1 MPRAL
6 ASFTPSNQFDDIDPD
21 QVGVEQRAN
30 QDITLTRVW
39 VYSHGTVSAA
49 GRKAYLWNPGTQAL
63 IASVDLPDQLPAG
76 WSGYDL
82 PSTVTRLA
90 GSRWIVSFTPKGKYG
105 ATPAGLNADIPSADG
120 AVTTLAT
127 TNATNGNGVF
137 TASVGGFP
145 NQTFNAN
152 QYAADVEYELGTGGA
167 TAPVI
172 TDVSTG
178 TEELTATVVITATDE
193 EGLGSA
199 VYSVDWG
206 DGQTSS
212 GAATGYTHTYALAG
226 TYGVL
231 VRVTDSTGLSD
242 FAAVA
247 ITVSAPVPIV
257 GDPLVMPLARELLAC
272 YEEELA
278 KLGDNAPASVGL
290 RPGTVV
296 DFLMSMSDDECCS
309 GLGWVRPA
317 GFYPASGPFPTQD
330 TTPQTKGTRAW
341 AVTLELGIVRCAPTP
356 DADAIPTN
364 AEWDEVTQAV
374 MDAGAAM
381 RRAICC
387 WIDLDPVN
395 RKQKV
400 LPGQWQPVAVQGGCV
415 GGVLQV
421 TLMGPACDCAQAGA
435 TSS

>member
-1 MPRAL
+1 MPRGWDGN
-6 ASFTPSNQFDDIDPD
+6 PSNQFDDIDVN

-30 QDITLTRVW
+30 QDITLTRIW
-39 VYSHGTVSAA
+39 VYSHGTVSQA

-63 IASVDLPDQLPAG
+63 ITMVDLPDQLPVG

-82 PSTVTRLA
+82 SAPITRLA
-90 GSRWIVSFTPKGKYG
+90 GARWIVTFTPKGKYG
-105 ATPAGLNADIPSADG
+105 ATPAGLTSDQPSTDG
-120 AVTTLAT
+120 AVTTLASV
-127 TNATNGNGVF
+127 NATNGNGVF
-137 TASVGGFP
+137 TNSVGGFP

-152 QYAADVEYELGTGGA
+152 RYAADVEYVLGTGDA

-178 TEELTATVVITATDE
+178 TEDLTATLVISATDAE
-193 EGLGSA
+193 TLTGA
-199 VYSVDWG
+199 TYSVEWG

-212 GAATGYTHTYALAG
+212 GSSPGFTHTYALAG

-231 VRVTDSTGLSD
+231 VRVADASGLSD

-317 GFYPASGPFPTQD
+317 GFYPSSGPFPTQD
-330 TTPQTKGTRAW
+330 TQAQKQGTRSW
-341 AVTLELGIVRCAPTP
+341 AVTLEMGIVRCAPTP
-356 DADAIPTN
+356 GPEAIPTN
-364 AEWDEVTQAV
+364 AEWDDVTQAV

-395 RKQKV
+395 RKQRI

-421 TLMGPACDCAQAGA
+421 TILGPACDCAQAGA

>member
-1 MPRAL
+1 MPRAWNGD
-6 ASFTPSNQFDDIDPD
+6 PSNQFDDPDPD
-21 QVGVEQRAN
+21 QVGIEQRAN
-30 QDITLTRVW
+30 QDVTLTRLW
-39 VYSHGTVSAA
+39 VYSHGTTSAP
-49 GRKAYLWNPGTQAL
+49 GRKAYLWNPSTQAM
-63 IASVDLPDQLPAG
+63 IASVDLPNQLPAG

-82 PSTVTRLA
+82 AAHVTRLA

-105 ATPAGLNADIPSADG
+105 ATPGGLLADIPSADG

-127 TNATNGNGVF
+127 TSATNGNGVF

-145 NQTFNAN
+145 NQTFGAN
-152 QYAADVEYELGTGGA
+152 LYAADVEYVLGTGGA
-167 TAPVI
+167 TPPTI
-172 TDVSTG
+172 TEVSTG

-193 EGLGSA
+193 EGLTGA
-199 VYSVDWG
+199 TYSVEWG

-212 GAATGYTHTYALAG
+212 GSSPGFTHTYALAG
-226 TYGVL
+226 TYAVL
-231 VRVTDSTGLSD
+231 ARVVDSTGLSD
-242 FAAVA
+242 FAAAPVV
-247 ITVSAPVPIV
+247 VSAPVSIV

-278 KLGDNAPASVGL
+278 KLGENAPASVGL

-317 GFYPASGPFPTQD
+317 GFYPSSAAFPTQD
-330 TTPQTKGTRAW
+330 TQAQKQGTRAW
-341 AVTLELGIVRCAPTP
+341 AVTLEMGIVRCAPTP
-356 DADAIPTN
+356 GPEAIPSN
-364 AEWDEVTQAV
+364 AEWDDVTQAV

-395 RKQKV
+395 RKQRI

-421 TLMGPACDCAQAGA
+421 TILGPACDCAQAGA

>member
-1 MPRAL
+1 MPRGWDGD
-6 ASFTPSNQFDDIDPD
+6 PSNQFDDEGVD

-30 QDITLTRVW
+30 QDITLTRIW
-39 VYSHGTVSAA
+39 VYSHGVVSQA
-49 GRKAYLWNPGTQAL
+49 GRKAYLWNPATQAL
-63 IASVDLPDQLPAG
+63 IAAVDLPNQLPTG

-82 PSTVTRLA
+82 PATVARLA
-90 GSRWIVSFTPKGKYG
+90 GARWIVTFTPKSKYG
-105 ATPAGLNADIPSADG
+105 ATPAGLTVDQPSTDG
-120 AVTTLAT
+120 AVTTLASV
-127 TNATNGNGVF
+127 NSTNGNGVF
-137 TASVGGFP
+137 TNSVGGFP
-145 NQTFNAN
+145 NQTFNSN
-152 QYAADVEYELGTGGA
+152 RYAADVEYVLGTGDA
-167 TAPVI
+167 TAPTI

-178 TEELTATVVITATDE
+178 TEELTATVVITATDAE
-193 EGLGSA
+193 TLTGA
-199 VYSVDWG
+199 TYSVEWG

-212 GAATGYTHTYALAG
+212 GASSGFTHTYALAG

-231 VRVTDSTGLSD
+231 VRVVDSSGLSD

-247 ITVSAPVPIV
+247 ITVAAPVPIV

-317 GFYPASGPFPTQD
+317 GFYPSSAGFPTQD
-330 TTPQTKGTRAW
+330 TQAQKQGTRAW
-341 AVTLELGIVRCAPTP
+341 AVTLEMGIVRCAPTP
-356 DADAIPTN
+356 GPEAIPSN
-364 AEWDEVTQAV
+364 AEWDDVTQAV

-395 RKQKV
+395 RKQRI

-415 GGVLQV
+415 GGVIQV
-421 TLMGPACDCAQAGA
+421 TILGPACDCAQAGA